1 MAVSSGSSSALYAL
15 AGRPAARIFSAVPAK
30 KGSPHHAAPTFEF
43 HRFRGGASKKDQL
56 IAICDALL
64 GPFPALGGDDGVR
77 HLLGK
82 LPSV

>member
-1 MAVSSGSSSALYAL
+1 M
-15 AGRPAARIFSAVPAK
+15 PAK